1 MEYFPTI
8 EYIKIYMKG
17 LKLTPTM
24 MFLLLV
30 VILVISMLLGYSIKE
45 GMSSGST
52 QDADMLVFS
61 PYDSRSLAVIKS
73 STDTEGAILFDPKYG
88 NFVNVTTMG
97 SNSMSQDADN
107 LPFTVVRRDG
117 SSTSYT
123 SSTWSAA
130 KSQILTSSQTIG
142 NMASSNVAWSYSQ
155 FDKTIIN
162 VTWDTNTVVYVLN
175 GTQPKPVMENVY
187 ISNFTGDNNQT
198 TIIDDSINGSHLPTT
213 KSTGV
218 TTTSQN
224 QVQINGSSANQVGEN
239 AFFSHD
245 QGILIKTSSG
255 YSMANSSQSVNSS
268 IMKNDT
274 TNNTAVVATKINL
287 NSQTAAIVIIISA
300 VDDSSGSLSYEIT
313 TTARVS
319 HPSSSPSGSSSG
331 SSVPGGK
338 TPSSSCS
345 SGYEISGTHNPDTG
359 RPYCAPKDDSDSDC
373 ENDSP
378 YILKT
383 EIVPPVCPMCPSTGG
398 GGGSSSSGCNV
409 SVNSSGQLVDCH
421 GNTVQ
426 PYSGPSSFGDD
437 VTSGFNTTVKTAGN
451 TIDSTVKSA
460 SDLVGSTVGTA
471 GNVIGST
478 VGTAGN
484 VVNKGLDTAGKAV
497 GDVTGGIEG
506 TLTGLGKDVSNI
518 VTGVSG
524 DVTGVA
530 NKTVGSVA
538 GLASQAVSTTAGLA
552 HDTGSGAYSLAE
564 QAMYR
569 DPYGI
574 YYNQYGQPIQ
584 PQTQPVIYPGAP
596 VYPSGMYQGFGSCG
610 MPYYPP
616 QGPDPMP
623 ITNDFSQFV

>member
-8 EYIKIYMKG
+8 EYIKIYMKSF
-17 LKLTPTM
+17 KLTPTM

-45 GMSSGST
+45 GMSSDST
-52 QDADMLVFS
+52 HDADMLVFS
-61 PYDSRSLAVIKS
+61 PYDSRSLAVIKN

-88 NFVNVTTMG
+88 NFVNVSTSG
-97 SNSMSQDADN
+97 SNSISQDPDS

-155 FDKTIIN
+155 FNRTIIN
-162 VTWDTNTVVYVLN
+162 VTWDKNTVVYLLN
-175 GTQPKPVMENVY
+175 DTQPKPAMENVY
-187 ISNFTGDNNQT
+187 ISNFMSDNNQT
-198 TIIDDSINGSHLPTT
+198 TIIDDSIKGSPLPTT
-213 KSTGV
+213 KSSGV

-224 QVQINGSSANQVGEN
+224 QVQINGSSANQVSEN

-274 TNNTAVVATKINL
+274 TNNTAIVATKITL
-287 NSQTAAIVIIISA
+287 NSQPAAIVIIIYA
-300 VDDSSGSLSYEIT
+300 VDGSSGSLSYEIT
-313 TTARVS
+313 TTARVT
-319 HPSSSPSGSSSG
+319 HPSGSSTSSSPG
-331 SSVPGGK
+331 SSRSGGRTK
-338 TPSSSCS
+338 VAKCVCS
-345 SGYEISGTHNPDTG
+345 SGYEISGTHNPATG
-359 RPYCAPKDDSDSDC
+359 RPYCAPDDGSDSDC

-398 GGGSSSSGCNV
+398 GGGGSCNV

-421 GNTVQ
+421 GTTVQ

-437 VTSGFNTTVKTAGN
+437 VTSGFNTTVKTAGD

-471 GNVIGST
+471 GNVVGST

-538 GLASQAVSTTAGLA
+538 GLASQTVSTTAGLA

-564 QAMYR
+564 QAMHR
-569 DPYGI
+569 DPYGVS
-574 YYNQYGQPIQ
+574 YNQYGQPMQ

-596 VYPSGMYQGFGSCG
+596 VYPSGMHQGFGSCG
-610 MPYYPP
+610 VPYYPP
-616 QGPDPMP
+616 HGPDPMP
-623 ITNDFSQFV
+623 ITNDFSQFS